1 MHVPPILFHLVLFL
15 CKFCLNFFFLFL
27 TEKHWF
33 TASSN
38 EWGFSHFM
46 PLKDLQD
53 ASKGLLMNGA
63 LIIEGEVIVM
73 PNVK

>member
-1 MHVPPILFHLVLFL
+1 MSQFFIYL
-15 CKFCLNFFFLFL
+15 FFLFL

-46 PLKDLQD
+46 PLKDLED
-53 ASKGLLMNGA
+53 ASKGLLMNDA
-63 LIIEGEVIVM
+63 LIVEGEIIVIS
-73 PNVK
+73 NVKWFPIMVV